1 MTTKEYGVM
10 TKKQKLFYIEE
21 SNLSIIKSLQED
33 LGLSSESQVINYLL
47 KQAVE
52 QPAMEQRI
60 AVAVRKELEEN
71 YLSKERIRWGVQTA
85 EQNSMVILD
94 VLNTLLHK
102 EKLSTCIDVDFAP
115 SPVVEQSKERIKK
128 RIHYFKQK
136 SDERKSKGQLM
147 VERKKEF
154 MKRQK

>member
-1 MTTKEYGVM
+1 M
-10 TKKQKLFYIEE
+10 TKKQKLFYIEK

-52 QPAMEQRI
+52 QPAMEHRI

-71 YLSKERIRWGVQTA
+71 YLSKERIRWGVQTT

-136 SDERKSKGQLM
+136 SDERKSKGQ
-147 VERKKEF
+147 
-154 MKRQK
+154 

>member
-1 MTTKEYGVM
+1 MTTNEYGVM

-136 SDERKSKGQLM
+136 SDERKSKGQ
-147 VERKKEF
+147 
-154 MKRQK
+154 

>member
-1 MTTKEYGVM
+1 M

-33 LGLSSESQVINYLL
+33 LGLSSESQVVNYLL

-52 QPAMEQRI
+52 QPAMEHRI

-71 YLSKERIRWGVQTA
+71 YLSKERIQWGVQTT

-136 SDERKSKGQLM
+136 SDERKSKGQ
-147 VERKKEF
+147 
-154 MKRQK
+154 

>member
-1 MTTKEYGVM
+1 M

-21 SNLSIIKSLQED
+21 SNLSIIKSLQKD

-136 SDERKSKGQLM
+136 SDERKSKGQ
-147 VERKKEF
+147 
-154 MKRQK
+154 

>member
-1 MTTKEYGVM
+1 ME
-10 TKKQKLFYIEE
+10 KKQKLFYLEE
-21 SNLSIIKSLQED
+21 SNLIILKKLQEE
-33 LGLSSESQVINYLL
+33 LKLSSGSQVINYLL
-47 KQAVE
+47 KQVAE
-52 QPAMEQRI
+52 QPAMEEKI
-60 AVAVRKELEEN
+60 AIAVRKELEEN

-115 SPVVEQSKERIKK
+115 SPVIEQSKERIKR

-136 SDERKSKGQLM
+136 SDERKSKGQS
-147 VERKKEF
+147 
-154 MKRQK
+154 

>member
-1 MTTKEYGVM
+1 M

-136 SDERKSKGQLM
+136 SDERKSKGQ
-147 VERKKEF
+147 
-154 MKRQK
+154 

>member
-10 TKKQKLFYIEE
+10 IKKQKLFYIEE

-136 SDERKSKGQLM
+136 SDERKSKGQ
-147 VERKKEF
+147 
-154 MKRQK
+154 

>member
-1 MTTKEYGVM
+1 M

-52 QPAMEQRI
+52 QPAMEHRI
-60 AVAVRKELEEN
+60 AVAVRKQLEEN
-71 YLSKERIRWGVQTA
+71 YLSKERIQWGVQTT

-136 SDERKSKGQLM
+136 SDERKSKGQ
-147 VERKKEF
+147 
-154 MKRQK
+154 

>member
-115 SPVVEQSKERIKK
+115 SPVVEQSKA
-128 RIHYFKQK
+128 H
-136 SDERKSKGQLM
+136 
-147 VERKKEF
+147 
-154 MKRQK
+154 

>member
-1 MTTKEYGVM
+1 M

-52 QPAMEQRI
+52 QPAMEHRI

-71 YLSKERIRWGVQTA
+71 YLSKERIQWGVQTT
-85 EQNSMVILD
+85 EQNSMVR
-94 VLNTLLHK
+94 
-102 EKLSTCIDVDFAP
+102 DFTGR
-115 SPVVEQSKERIKK
+115 EE
-128 RIHYFKQK
+128 
-136 SDERKSKGQLM
+136 
-147 VERKKEF
+147 
-154 MKRQK
+154 

>member
-1 MTTKEYGVM
+1 M

-52 QPAMEQRI
+52 QPAMEHRI

-71 YLSKERIRWGVQTA
+71 YLSKERIQWGVQTT

-136 SDERKSKGQLM
+136 SDERKSKGQ
-147 VERKKEF
+147 
-154 MKRQK
+154 

>member
-128 RIHYFKQK
+128 RINYFKQK
-136 SDERKSKGQLM
+136 SDERKSKGQ
-147 VERKKEF
+147 
-154 MKRQK
+154 

>member
-71 YLSKERIRWGVQTA
+71 YLSRNVFDGECRP
-85 EQNSMVILD
+85 QNKIQW
-94 VLNTLLHK
+94 
-102 EKLSTCIDVDFAP
+102 LSWM
-115 SPVVEQSKERIKK
+115 
-128 RIHYFKQK
+128 Y
-136 SDERKSKGQLM
+136 
-147 VERKKEF
+147 
-154 MKRQK
+154 

>member
-1 MTTKEYGVM
+1 MTTKEYDVM

-136 SDERKSKGQLM
+136 SDERKSKGQ
-147 VERKKEF
+147 
-154 MKRQK
+154 

>member
-71 YLSKERIRWGVQTA
+71 YLSKERIRWGVRTA

-136 SDERKSKGQLM
+136 SDERKSKGQ
-147 VERKKEF
+147 
-154 MKRQK
+154 

>member
-1 MTTKEYGVM
+1 MATKEYGVM

-136 SDERKSKGQLM
+136 SDERKSKGQ
-147 VERKKEF
+147 
-154 MKRQK
+154 

>member
-115 SPVVEQSKERIKK
+115 SPVVEQSKGRIKK

-136 SDERKSKGQLM
+136 SDERKSKGQ
-147 VERKKEF
+147 
-154 MKRQK
+154 

>member
-1 MTTKEYGVM
+1 M

-52 QPAMEQRI
+52 QPAMEHRI

-136 SDERKSKGQLM
+136 SDERKSKGQ
-147 VERKKEF
+147 
-154 MKRQK
+154 

>member
-102 EKLSTCIDVDFAP
+102 EKLSTCIDADFAP

-136 SDERKSKGQLM
+136 SDERKSKGQ
-147 VERKKEF
+147 
-154 MKRQK
+154 

>member
-1 MTTKEYGVM
+1 ME
-10 TKKQKLFYIEE
+10 KKQKLFYLEE
-21 SNLSIIKSLQED
+21 SNLIILKKLQEE
-33 LGLSSESQVINYLL
+33 LKLSSGSQVINYLL
-47 KQAVE
+47 KQAAE
-52 QPAMEQRI
+52 QPTMEEKI
-60 AVAVRKELEEN
+60 AIAVRKELEEN

-115 SPVVEQSKERIKK
+115 SPVIEQSKERIKR

-136 SDERKSKGQLM
+136 SDERKSKGQS
-147 VERKKEF
+147 
-154 MKRQK
+154 

>member
-136 SDERKSKGQLM
+136 SDERKSKGQ
-147 VERKKEF
+147 
-154 MKRQK
+154 